1 MGYDIHMETVR
12 LIWIY
17 SGGQLVPFKVDQAR
31 TDLLGQPDL
40 DVLADKGDDSV
51 YYTKLRNDVRRNCP
65 VCGSERV
72 ILHATDTRKVLDVLQ
87 LSDGQKQF
95 VTVYVY
101 FSRYMCRNSACKT
114 TFTAPMNFVWYNTL
128 VSKRLAAYALDCA
141 MHMPMLNA
149 SEAVKGTIT
158 REGINKL
165 LKRWIAAND
174 EARSRVLPE
183 FLGIHVIGIKGIART
198 LITDAAHNAVL
209 TILPDTY
216 DETLR
221 EYFADKDARLV
232 KKVMTDYHSS
242 FRIIAESMFP
252 DAVKMLYLPDIPD
265 KLKDIAHIQD
275 KDTDIYKLQRSSTAD
290 ELMNRCSDID
300 SFDRW
305 VSSLKGDTDSEK
317 MVKADAYYIRAYIGN
332 RRFLGEGYVN
342 LLARFTAQGERTY
355 KCQYPAIR
363 ARLLYG
369 RLTEPLSRNKD
380 VTESATPLKAAVEYL
395 ENYDK
400 ENEGKV

>member
-1 MGYDIHMETVR
+1 M
-12 LIWIY
+12 
-17 SGGQLVPFKVDQAR
+17 PFKVDQAR

-87 LSDGQKQF
+87 LSDGHKQF

-174 EARSRVLPE
+174 EARTKILPE

-198 LITDAAHNAVL
+198 LITDAAHNTVL
-209 TILPDTY
+209 TILPDAY

-221 EYFADKDARLV
+221 DYFSDKDKRLV
-232 KKVMTDYHSS
+232 KKVMTDYHGSL
-242 FRIIAESMFP
+242 RTVAESTFP
-252 DAVKMLYLPDIPD
+252 GAIQMLYLPDIPG
-265 KLKDIAHIQD
+265 KLMDVIHVQEKDA
-275 KDTDIYKLQRSSTAD
+275 DTYKMQRSSIAD
-290 ELMNRCSDID
+290 ELINHCSDVS
-300 SFDRW
+300 SFGTW
-305 VSSLKGDTDSEK
+305 VSGLDGSTDTGR
-317 MVKADAYYIRAYIGN
+317 MLKADSSYIRAYIEN
-332 RRFLGEGYVN
+332 RRFLGEGYAS